1 MAGKQD
7 SKMPLET
14 DIVIVGGGPVGLAA
28 ACCLSGSGLQVI
40 LIDAGQQTQT
50 TAKFEKHIGKPDF
63 DSRVSALT
71 VASEKLLDSMGAWAL
86 IKELRSCPY
95 RDMQV
100 WDGEGTGAIHFSAAD
115 IHENTLGHI
124 VENRL
129 ITAALLEQAQT
140 FNGLTILNEKEV
152 EQIDLQLDRDK
163 PVQLKLTDGS
173 LINAT
178 LLVGADGA
186 HSLVRD
192 QSGFTLRQ
200 WDYGHEAIVTTVKT
214 ENPHQFTAWQ
224 RFMQTGP
231 LAFLPLFLPGKE
243 DSEQCYS
250 SIVWSC
256 VTERADVLKTLDDEG
271 FKHALGAAFEFRLG
285 DILETGP
292 RISFPLWQR
301 HATVYVQNHIVLIGD
316 AAHTIHPLA
325 GQGVNLGFADVQV
338 LSEVI
343 SAALDKG
350 EAYASHQVLS
360 RYQRRRKGLN
370 MGMMAAMEGFKRL
383 FATEDLTLKWLRN
396 TGLNLTDKAPLIKQ
410 QIMRQA
416 MGL

>member
-1 MAGKQD
+1 MSRKQD
-7 SKMPLET
+7 SKTSLET

-28 ACCLSGSGLQVI
+28 ACCLSGSGLQVL
-40 LIDAGQQTQT
+40 LIDAGQQALTIAELEQD
-50 TAKFEKHIGKPDF
+50 ISKPDF

-71 VASEKLLDSMGAWAL
+71 VASEKLLDSMGVWAS
-86 IKELRSCPY
+86 IKGLRSCPY
-95 RDMQV
+95 QDMQV

-115 IHENTLGHI
+115 IHESALGHI

-129 ITAALLEQAQT
+129 ITAALQEHAKTLSS
-140 FNGLTILNEKEV
+140 LTILNEQSLET
-152 EQIDLQLDRDK
+152 IDFPLEAENSIQLA
-163 PVQLKLTDGS
+163 LADGTR
-173 LINAT
+173 IKAA

-186 HSLVRD
+186 NSLVRD
-192 QSGFTLRQ
+192 QGTFKLRQ

-214 ENPHQFTAWQ
+214 EKPHQFTAWQ
-224 RFMQTGP
+224 RFMQSGP
-231 LAFLPLFLPGKE
+231 LAFLPLYLPGIE
-243 DSEQCYS
+243 DSGQCYS

-256 VTERADVLKTLDDEG
+256 VTERADGLKTLDDEG
-271 FKHALGAAFEFRLG
+271 FKDALGAAFEFRLG
-285 DILETGP
+285 EIHEIGP
-292 RISFPLWQR
+292 RLSFPLWQR
-301 HATVYVQNHIVLIGD
+301 HATDYVQEHIVLIGD

-350 EAYASHQVLS
+350 EAWSSRQVLS
-360 RYQRRRKGLN
+360 RYQRRRKGQN

-383 FATEDLTLKWLRN
+383 FATEDLALKWLRN
-396 TGLNLTDKAPLIKQ
+396 TGLNLTDSAPLIKQ
-410 QIMRQA
+410 QLMRKA